1 MTPQL
6 MVQPSTLMHSGIRVV
21 PVGDSMLF
29 RFNDELQIRSDEL
42 MERYKSGQITA
53 DEEAEM
59 AGISELSRIFTFINA
74 QLASQFKCCPSN
86 LEDWYDNAL
95 NTSANTATHQNT

>member
-6 MVQPSTLMHSGIRVV
+6 MIQPSVLIQSGMEVV
-21 PVGDSMLF
+21 PVGDFMVF
-29 RFNDELQIRSDEL
+29 RFTPELQQRSDEL
-42 MERYKSGQITA
+42 IQRAKESQLTP

-74 QLASQFKCCPSN
+74 QLSASATWSPSK
-86 LEDWYDNAL
+86 LDDWYNNEP
-95 NTSANTATHQNT
+95 NTSVNIATPPNT